1 MATIALPILDAPALR
16 DAVPRD
22 LCTDCGISRTSEPA
36 RCGTACQFIHADY
49 DALETQVHGRP
60 RDASRGDE
68 LFFGPYRS
76 MMRARMLQPAEG
88 AQWTGI
94 TTTIAAR
101 LLERGLVDA
110 VLATASD
117 PNDRWA
123 PRPVIVTRAEDMAQC
138 RGMKMGYSPVLAL
151 LDEAAARG
159 YKRLAIIGIPCQVHA
174 LRALEAELGFDRLYV
189 IGTPCSDNTTI
200 DRFHQFLDLL
210 DPHPERITY
219 LEFRPDM
226 KVELRFED
234 KSVRTIAFAMLPMS
248 KLPTD
253 FFPVTCRSCFDYT
266 NSLADITVGYI
277 AGEMEQ
283 WLLVRTARGAELLA
297 LLGNDVATSELSTAG
312 DRRKPVNAFLVQT
325 ARVLN
330 GLPMQR
336 APKLIRPLVG
346 WMMSRFR
353 PRGLE
358 FARARVD
365 MKMGEGILTL
375 RRYHPRRMKRMVPA
389 HAWQLAAA
397 YGIRPEPGE
406 RLEDFARGE
415 QG

>member
-1 MATIALPILDAPALR
+1 MATLALPILDTAPLR
-16 DAVPRD
+16 DAVHRD
-22 LCTDCGISRTSEPA
+22 LCTDCGVSRTSDPH
-36 RCGTACQFIHADY
+36 RCGSACQFINPRY
-49 DALETQVHGRP
+49 DVLERQVHGRE
-60 RDASRGDE
+60 RDPAREDE
-68 LFFGPYRS
+68 LYFGPYRR
-76 MMRARMLQPAEG
+76 MLRARMAVSAAG

-94 TTTIAAR
+94 TTRIAEQ

-117 PNDRWA
+117 PQDRWA
-123 PRPVIVTRAEDMAQC
+123 PRPVLVTRAADMAQC
-138 RGMKMGYSPVLAL
+138 RGMKMGFSPVLAL

-159 YKRLAIIGIPCQVHA
+159 YTRLAVVGIPCQVHA
-174 LRALEAELGFDRLYV
+174 LRALEAELGLERLYV

-200 DRFHQFLDLL
+200 ERFHQFLSLL
-210 DPHPERITY
+210 DPNPERITY

-226 KVELRFED
+226 RVELRFD
-234 KSVRTIAFAMLPMS
+234 DGSQRTIAFAMLPMS
-248 KLPTD
+248 QLPTD
-253 FFPVTCRSCFDYT
+253 FFPLTCRSCFDYT

-283 WLLVRTARGAELLA
+283 WLLVRTERGEELLS
-297 LLGNDVATSELSTAG
+297 LLGDTIVTSPLSSRG
-312 DRRKPVNAFLVQT
+312 DRRKPVRAFLTQT
-325 ARVLN
+325 RRVLD

-336 APKLIRPLVG
+336 APKPLRPLVG

-375 RRYHPRRMKRMVPA
+375 RRHHPLRMKRMVPD

-406 RLEDFARGE
+406 QRRAPT
-415 QG
+415 QGAMS